1 MYPRFSFECCP
12 PATPLPCR
20 FHQVLSNGSRHKP
33 LRSLLDPSF
42 TTPHSLTSLE
52 SADPKNALITP
63 LQSADPKIQHLKPFR
78 IRTYKIRRGEGGELL
93 TSSDQT
99 RYRSSTDF
107 RKGDHRVPGAPQVAA
122 LILRCHNSNLAL
134 IQGSGHRSP
143 ASTHRSPFLLGATY
157 GNAR

>member
-1 MYPRFSFECCP
+1 MYPRFPFECCTP
-12 PATPLPCR
+12 VTPLPCR
-20 FHQVLSNGSRHKP
+20 FHQVLSNGSRSEP
-33 LRSLLDPSF
+33 SGLDHSF
-42 TTPHSLTSLE
+42 SAPHLLTSLE

-78 IRTYKIRRGEGGELL
+78 IRTYKIRRGEGGKLL

-99 RYRSSTDF
+99 RSRNSTDF
-107 RKGDHRVPGAPQVAA
+107 RKKDRRVPGAPRVAA
-122 LILRCHNSNLAL
+122 LILRCHNSSLAL
-134 IQGSGHRSP
+134 IEGSGHRSP